1 MTVMA
6 VTMFYFIQKV
16 EWPEETYCSIQS
28 CTCMQ
33 LTKKGQDEPCDV
45 INQQGSCGTP
55 VVAPGHRT
63 VIN

>member
-1 MTVMA
+1 MTVIA

-16 EWPEETYCSIQS
+16 VWPEEAYCSIQS

-55 VVAPGHRT
+55 VVAPGH
-63 VIN
+63 

>member
-1 MTVMA
+1 MTVIA

-16 EWPEETYCSIQS
+16 EWSEEAYCSIQS

-45 INQQGSCGTP
+45 IDQQGSCGTP
-55 VVAPGHRT
+55 VVAPGH
-63 VIN
+63 